1 MRNTCKILL
10 PVAAVFWTSCA
21 PSHTPDDTPQA
32 ASNPAPRILPTDA
45 MADPLEPVN
54 RGFWV
59 VNRGLLVGVLQPTG
73 RAWRAVVPEPA
84 RQSIKHFARNVT
96 YPGRV
101 VNHMLQ
107 GRWQGAGDESLRFL
121 TNTTVGVG
129 GFFDVAS
136 RWDMP
141 KSDAAFGETF
151 MHWGWRPR
159 TYLMLPV
166 FGPSDETNAVGI
178 AGDRLAEPFNYIDPL
193 QYVSAVTSFNR
204 LSATTDEFVRFAES
218 SADPYA
224 DTKIIWTHAV
234 TPGEPDMS
242 LRGPVDISTLETLEM
257 ARVRP
262 LNPDFA
268 VQGRRMNV
276 RIDST
281 GRTMPFNCWLQ
292 KQRAPLVYINPG
304 LGGHRL
310 SLSQLSVAEHL
321 YQNGFSV
328 VTTTSSFHPEFMS
341 RASSAKVPAYPPVDR
356 ADVLAMI
363 EAIDKELERRHPGLF
378 GERSMVGFSMGGFQ
392 ALQLAATE
400 GSRPT
405 GSMQFSRYVA
415 INPAIDLHYGV
426 KELDDY
432 ALAANQWPQSEREA
446 LIDNLFLKVV
456 KLARE
461 APGPEAG
468 PPFDATESQLLIGL
482 SFRMVLRDII
492 YSCES
497 RHDLGVLQ
505 NPVSKWR
512 RDAVYQ
518 EIMAFSYED
527 YFRKMVLPYYQ
538 PQGVALAD
546 FKREANLRSYTRG
559 LASNRKA
566 RVITNDNDF
575 IKNPS
580 DMSWMNRTFGGGRL
594 TVFPN
599 GGHLGNLGEEKLHDA
614 LLKALR

>member
-1 MRNTCKILL
+1 
-10 PVAAVFWTSCA
+10 
-21 PSHTPDDTPQA
+21 
-32 ASNPAPRILPTDA
+32 
-45 MADPLEPVN
+45 
-54 RGFWV
+54 
-59 VNRGLLVGVLQPTG
+59 
-73 RAWRAVVPEPA
+73 
-84 RQSIKHFARNVT
+84 
-96 YPGRV
+96 
-101 VNHMLQ
+101 
-107 GRWQGAGDESLRFL
+107 
-121 TNTTVGVG
+121 
-129 GFFDVAS
+129 
-136 RWDMP
+136 
-141 KSDAAFGETF
+141 
-151 MHWGWRPR
+151 
-159 TYLMLPV
+159 
-166 FGPSDETNAVGI
+166 
-178 AGDRLAEPFNYIDPL
+178 
-193 QYVSAVTSFNR
+193 
-204 LSATTDEFVRFAES
+204 
-218 SADPYA
+218 
-224 DTKIIWTHAV
+224 
-234 TPGEPDMS
+234 
-242 LRGPVDISTLETLEM
+242 
-257 ARVRP
+257 
-262 LNPDFA
+262 
-268 VQGRRMNV
+268 
-276 RIDST
+276 
-281 GRTMPFNCWLQ
+281 
-292 KQRAPLVYINPG
+292 
-304 LGGHRL
+304 
-310 SLSQLSVAEHL
+310 
-321 YQNGFSV
+321 
-328 VTTTSSFHPEFMS
+328 
-341 RASSAKVPAYPPVDR
+341 
-356 ADVLAMI
+356 
-363 EAIDKELERRHPGLF
+363 
-378 GERSMVGFSMGGFQ
+378 MVGFSMGGFQ

-566 RVITNDNDF
+566 RVITNRNDF